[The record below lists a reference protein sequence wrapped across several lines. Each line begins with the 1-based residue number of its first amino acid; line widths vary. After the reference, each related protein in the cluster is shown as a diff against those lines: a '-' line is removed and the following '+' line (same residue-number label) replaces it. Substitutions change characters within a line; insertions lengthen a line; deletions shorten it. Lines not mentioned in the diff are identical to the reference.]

1 MTPPG
6 SPGLR
11 GRTLRSFLL
20 LGAQRVIG
28 VVVTAGGSI
37 VLARLLTPE
46 VFGLYAIL
54 VFVITLGV
62 RFSELGLGAALIQRR
77 DLGLE
82 SRLGR
87 RGPSPASACG
97 AHDHAV
103 AGLSAAFT
111 ATFALAL
118 VLGAAIAAAAPLV
131 GRWPGVSSEVTAP
144 VRWLA
149 LLVVLSSLRMPA
161 MVLLERRLAY
171 LPLTIAETA
180 DTVTFH
186 VVAIAAALGG
196 AGLWSF
202 VMGALAARAANLT
215 VLWSA
220 TRWRPTLRGSWREL
234 APVLRFGVLF
244 QGSILVGIAGDA
256 VVPTFVTAWS
266 GVAAIGF
273 LNWAATLAFLPLQVV
288 SIAGRVLF
296 PALSSLQTDTARF
309 AEATARALNR
319 VTTVLYPAAALLLA
333 GADPVVR
340 LIFGEAWA
348 PAVPAVRC
356 FCLSAIIGGTSTIF
370 VHALYGLGRA
380 DVVFRLNLASAV
392 LLWVMTVLLVPWL
405 GFVGFAVASA
415 CLACAGVSYTALSL
429 RRLVPLR
436 VLPAV
441 RVPLA
446 ASAGSAAVLA
456 TLAGLWIH
464 DLPTLLIGAIVSAGA
479 YVVFAGLIGGAAWR
493 VEFMADWRTVLQ
505 G

>member
-1 MTPPG
+1 MSPSS

-20 LGAQRVIG
+20 LGAQRVVG

-37 VLARLLTPE
+37 ALARLLTPE

-54 VFVITLGV
+54 VFVITTGV
-62 RFSELGLGAALIQRR
+62 RSSELGLGAALIQRR
-77 DLGLE
+77 DLDPAAL
-82 SRLGR
+82 LG
-87 RGPSPASACG
+87 
-97 AHDHAV
+97 V
-103 AGLSAAFT
+103 AFT
-111 ATFALAL
+111 ATFGLALA
-118 VLGAAIAAAAPLV
+118 LGAAIAAAAPLV
-131 GRWPGVSSEVTAP
+131 ARWPGVSSDVTAP

-171 LPLTIAETA
+171 FPLTVAETA

-186 VVAIAAALGG
+186 AVAIAAAIAG

-202 VMGALAARAANLT
+202 VMGALAARVVNLV
-215 VLWSA
+215 VLWGA
-220 TRWRPTLRGSWREL
+220 ARWRPTLRWSWREL
-234 APVLRFGVLF
+234 APVMQFGILF
-244 QGSILVGIAGDA
+244 QGSILVAIAGDA
-256 VVPTFVTAWS
+256 VVPIFVTAWS
-266 GVAAIGF
+266 GVTGVGF

-296 PALSSLQTDTARF
+296 PALSSLQADTERF

-340 LIFGEAWA
+340 LIFGEAWL
-348 PAVPAVRC
+348 PAIPAVRC

-370 VHALYGLGRA
+370 VHALYSLGRA
-380 DVVFRLNLASAV
+380 DIVFRLNLASAV
-392 LLWVMTVLLVPWL
+392 LLWMITLVLVPWL
-405 GFVGFAVASA
+405 GFVGFAVASVS
-415 CLACAGVSYTALSL
+415 LACAGVSYTALSV
-429 RRLVPLR
+429 RRLVPVR

-446 ASAGSAAVLA
+446 ASLGSAAVLA
-456 TLAGLWIH
+456 ALVGLWVH
-464 DLPTLLIGAIVSAGA
+464 DLPSLLIAVGVSAGA
-479 YVVFAGLIGGAAWR
+479 YVVFAGFIGGAAWR

>member
-1 MTPPG
+1 MSPSS

-20 LGAQRVIG
+20 LGAQRVVG

-37 VLARLLTPE
+37 ALARLLTPE

-54 VFVITLGV
+54 VFVITAGV
-62 RFSELGLGAALIQRR
+62 RSSELGLGAALIQRR
-77 DLGLE
+77 DLDPAAA
-82 SRLGR
+82 LG
-87 RGPSPASACG
+87 
-97 AHDHAV
+97 V
-103 AGLSAAFT
+103 AFT
-111 ATFALAL
+111 ATFGLALA
-118 VLGAAIAAAAPLV
+118 LGAAIAVAAPLV
-131 GRWPGVSSEVTAP
+131 ARWPGVSSDVTAP

-149 LLVVLSSLRMPA
+149 LLVVLSALRMPA

-171 LPLTIAETA
+171 FPLTVAETA

-186 VVAIAAALGG
+186 AVAIAAAIAG

-202 VMGALAARAANLT
+202 VMGALAARVVNLV
-215 VLWSA
+215 VLWGA
-220 TRWRPTLRGSWREL
+220 ARWRPTLRWSWREL
-234 APVLRFGVLF
+234 APVMKFGILF
-244 QGSILVGIAGDA
+244 QGSILVAIAGDA
-256 VVPTFVTAWS
+256 VVPIFVTAWS
-266 GVAAIGF
+266 GVTGVGF

-296 PALSSLQTDTARF
+296 PALSSLQADPKRF

-319 VTTVLYPAAALLLA
+319 VTAVLYPAAALLLA

-340 LIFGEAWA
+340 LIFGEAWL
-348 PAVPAVRC
+348 PAIPAVRC

-370 VHALYGLGRA
+370 VHALYSLGRA
-380 DVVFRLNLASAV
+380 DIVFRLNLASAV
-392 LLWVMTVLLVPWL
+392 LLWVITLVLVPWL
-405 GFVGFAVASA
+405 GFVGFAVASVS
-415 CLACAGVSYTALSL
+415 LACAGVSYTALSV
-429 RRLVPLR
+429 RRLAPVR

-446 ASAGSAAVLA
+446 ASLGSAAVLA
-456 TLAGLWIH
+456 ALVGLWVH
-464 DLPTLLIGAIVSAGA
+464 DLPSLLIAVGVSAGA
-479 YVVFAGLIGGAAWR
+479 YVVFAGFIGGAAWR

>member
-1 MTPPG
+1 MTTSSS

-20 LGAQRVIG
+20 LGAQKVVS
-28 VVVTAGGSI
+28 VVVTAAGGI

-54 VFVITLGV
+54 LFVITLGV

-77 DLGLE
+77 DLDL
-82 SRLGR
+82 
-87 RGPSPASACG
+87 AT
-97 AHDHAV
+97 
-103 AGLSAAFT
+103 GLSAAFT

-118 VLGAAIAAAAPLV
+118 VLGAAIMAAAPLV
-131 GRWPGVSSEVTAP
+131 ARWPGVSSEVTAP

-180 DTVTFH
+180 DTVTFY
-186 VVAIAAALGG
+186 VVALAAALAG

-202 VMGALAARAANLT
+202 VLGALTARAANLA
-215 VLWSA
+215 VLWTA
-220 TRWRPTLRGSWREL
+220 TRWRPTLRWNRRDL
-234 APVLRFGVLF
+234 IPVLKFGILF
-244 QGSILVGIAGDA
+244 QGSVLIGVAGDA

-266 GVAAIGF
+266 GVAAVGF
-273 LNWAATLAFLPLQVV
+273 LNSAATLAFLPLQVV

-296 PALSSLQTDTARF
+296 PALSSLQAEPERF

-319 VTTVLYPAAALLLA
+319 VTAVLYPAAALLLA
-333 GADPVVR
+333 GADPIVR
-340 LIFGEAWA
+340 LIFGEAWV

-370 VHALYGLGRA
+370 VHALYGLGRP
-380 DVVFRLNLASAV
+380 DVVFRLNLASGTV
-392 LLWVMTVLLVPWL
+392 LWVLTIALVPWL

-415 CLACAGVSYTALSL
+415 SLACAGVSYTALSL
-429 RRLVPLR
+429 RRLVPLH
-436 VLPAV
+436 VLSAV
-441 RVPLA
+441 RVPLT
-446 ASAGSAAVLA
+446 ASVGSAAVLA
-456 TLAGLWIH
+456 VLARFWIH
-464 DLPTLLIGAIVSAGA
+464 DLPSLVVGAAVSAGA
-479 YVVFAGLIGGAAWR
+479 YVVFAGLVGGAAWR
-493 VEFMADWRTVLQ
+493 VEFIADWRTVLQ

>member
-1 MTPPG
+1 MTTSSS

-20 LGAQRVIG
+20 LGAQK
-28 VVVTAGGSI
+28 VVSVGVTAAGSI
-37 VLARLLTPE
+37 ALARLLTPE

-54 VFVITLGV
+54 IFVITLGV

-77 DLGLE
+77 DLDL
-82 SRLGR
+82 
-87 RGPSPASACG
+87 AT
-97 AHDHAV
+97 
-103 AGLSAAFT
+103 GLSAAFT

-118 VLGAAIAAAAPLV
+118 VLGGAIMAAAPLIA
-131 GRWPGVSSEVTAP
+131 RWPGVSSEVTAP

-171 LPLTIAETA
+171 LPLSIADTA

-186 VVAIAAALGG
+186 VVAIAGALAG
-196 AGLWSF
+196 AGVWSF
-202 VMGALAARAANLT
+202 VLGALAARSANLA

-220 TRWRPTLRGSWREL
+220 TRWQPRFRWNQRALG
-234 APVLRFGVLF
+234 PVLKFGSLF
-244 QGSILVGIAGDA
+244 QGSVLIGVAGEA
-256 VVPTFVTAWS
+256 VVPTFLTAWS
-266 GVAAIGF
+266 GVAAVGY

-288 SIAGRVLF
+288 TIAGRVLF
-296 PALSSLQTDTARF
+296 PALSSLQAEPARF

-319 VTTVLYPAAALLLA
+319 VTTILYPAAALLLA

-340 LIFGEAWA
+340 LVFGEAWV
-348 PAVPAVRC
+348 PTVPAVRC

-370 VHALYGLGRA
+370 VHALYGLGRP
-380 DVVFRLNLASAV
+380 DLVFRLNLASAA
-392 LLWVMTVLLVPWL
+392 LLWVLTLALVPRL
-405 GFVGFAVASA
+405 GFVGFAVASVS
-415 CLACAGVSYTALSL
+415 LACAGVSYTSWNL
-429 RRLVPLR
+429 RRLIPLR
-436 VLPAV
+436 VVSAV
-441 RVPLA
+441 RVPLT

-456 TLAGLWIH
+456 ALACFWIH
-464 DLPTLLIGAIVSAGA
+464 DLPSLIASAAVSAGA
-479 YVVFAGLIGGAAWR
+479 YVVLAGLIGGAAWR